1 MEKDY
6 DKVFEE
12 AYGRL
17 NKAQKEA
24 VDEIDGP
31 VMVIAG
37 PGTGKTQILTMRIA
51 NICRKTDTEPE
62 NILALTFTE
71 AAASS
76 MKRRL
81 VDLMGPGGYQVMIS
95 TFHGFA
101 NDIIK
106 NFPEEFPRLIG
117 AELLSDVTR
126 VKLLREVVS
135 ELPLEKLKSAYKPD
149 YYLRAINGAI
159 NELKREG
166 VSVDEFASI
175 VREEK
180 EGFDLI
186 EDLYHDTG
194 AYKGKKKG
202 KYIELEK
209 QIAKREELADIYR
222 EYENKLAAER
232 YYDYNDML
240 MEALRALKEN
250 NELLLSIQERYQYIL
265 VDEHQDTNRTQ
276 NRIVELIADFHA
288 SPNVFIVG
296 DEKQAIYR
304 FQGAS
309 LENFTYFHK
318 LYPRSKFI
326 VLEENYRSTQTILDS
341 AHSVL
346 AGKRPLQARSENK
359 DEKIKVCSFTNPYA
373 ELKFVAD
380 DIKNK
385 LVAGVPAEE
394 IAILYR
400 ENKDSRE
407 MAEML
412 SRYKIPFVIDPGESI
427 LYDHL
432 ISKIVVILNAIENF
446 GSQRELIEA
455 MHIDC
460 FRIDQF
466 DIVKILAAVAEA
478 RTSIY
483 DILESDETIGSLKLK
498 TEKRVKHF
506 YSFIKH
512 RSAEK
517 GNVSL
522 LKLYEDVIK
531 KSGLMRQ
538 VVSKGNSIQD
548 LEKINGLFKEL
559 KRFIQTEKSVTLA
572 KFLEHLEIM
581 KENGFSLSK
590 MILSPETR
598 KVKLM
603 TAHKSKGLE
612 FGFVYLI
619 NAVTNTWEGKK
630 EKNLLPLP
638 TKVYSIEGNDELAE
652 GERIEDER
660 RLFYVALTRAKIGMS
675 VSYSKFNEEG
685 REQLPTVF
693 VNEMKQDLLDYLD
706 MAEYEKKISKT
717 KELAFGKIDK
727 ERNDEILDKEM
738 IEEIVLKKGFS
749 PTDINNFLNCPWKY
763 FYNNLLRIPQTIT
776 KSSAYGTAVHAALE
790 DYFRKMQNGVTMTA
804 AKVFESFR
812 VNLDRQPIIDADKKD
827 LIKKGEK
834 SIIGFINH
842 YAGTWERNFL
852 TETPISG
859 GEVEG
864 IPIKGRIDRIELLNN
879 GKVRVID
886 FKTGKYKTL
895 GEITGTTQN
904 SNGDIKRQIVFYK
917 LLLKQFKDKKYVF
930 DYGTVDF
937 VEPDEKGNFHR
948 EDLVPDE
955 ADVNKLIE
963 EIKFVY
969 DEVVNLKFWNR
980 RCGDSKCE
988 YCRMRDLRRDEPMEI
1003 EKQKFGDVDNS
1014 EEE

>member
-6 DKVFEE
+6 NKVFEE
-12 AYGRL
+12 AYGKL

-101 NDIIK
+101 NDVIK

-117 AELLSDVTR
+117 AELLDDVTR
-126 VKLLREVVS
+126 IKFLREVIAA
-135 ELPLEKLKSAYKPD
+135 LPLEKLKSAYDPD
-149 YYLRAINGAI
+149 HYLKAINGAI
-159 NELKREG
+159 NDLKREG
-166 VSVDEFASI
+166 VSVDEFAEI
-175 VREEK
+175 IKGEK
-180 EGFDLI
+180 EGFELI
-186 EDLYHDTG
+186 ADLYNEKG
-194 AYKGKKKG
+194 VNKGKKKT

-209 QIAKREELADIYR
+209 RIAKGEELVGIYR
-222 EYENKLAAER
+222 EYEKKLQAER

-250 NELLLSIQERYQYIL
+250 DDLLLSIQERYQYIL
-265 VDEHQDTNRTQ
+265 VDEHQDTNKTQ
-276 NRIVELIADFHA
+276 NRIVELIASFHDN
-288 SPNVFIVG
+288 PNVFIVG

-309 LENFTYFHK
+309 LENFTYFQK
-318 LYPRSKFI
+318 LYPKSKLVF
-326 VLEENYRSTQTILDS
+326 LEENYRSTQTILDS

-346 AGKRPLQARSENK
+346 AGKRPLLARSGSK
-359 DEKIKVCSFTNPYA
+359 DEKIRICSFTNPYS
-373 ELKFVAD
+373 EIKFVAE
-380 DIKNK
+380 DIKSK
-385 LVAGVPAEE
+385 IASGVLPEE

-407 MAEML
+407 MSEML

-432 ISKIVVILNAIENF
+432 IRKIIVILKAIDAF
-446 GSQRELIEA
+446 GSQKELIEA

-466 DIVKILAAVAEA
+466 DIVKILSAVSADK
-478 RTSIY
+478 TSIF
-483 DILESDETIGSLKLK
+483 DILEDDDVLSSLKLK
-498 TEKRVKHF
+498 TERRIKRF
-506 YSFIKH
+506 YSFLKH

-517 GNVSL
+517 ENVSL
-522 LKLYEDVIK
+522 LKLYENVIK

-538 VVSKGNSIQD
+538 VINRGNSIQD

-559 KRFIQTEKSVTLA
+559 KRFIQTEKSASLA

-581 KENGFSLSK
+581 KENGFPLSK
-590 MILSPETR
+590 MVLSPETK
-598 KVKLM
+598 KVRLM

-612 FGFVYLI
+612 FGYVYLI
-619 NAVTNTWEGKK
+619 NAVTNSWEGKRQR
-630 EKNLLPLP
+630 NLLPLP
-638 TKVYSIEGNDELAE
+638 AKVYSLWGDKDLPESDKP
-652 GERIEDER
+652 EDER
-660 RLFYVALTRAKIGMS
+660 RLFYVALTRSKIGMT
-675 VSYSKFNEEG
+675 VTYSKFNEEG

-693 VNEMKQDLLDYLD
+693 VSEMRQDLLDYED
-706 MAEYEKKISKT
+706 MSGYERDVSAG
-717 KELAFGKIDK
+717 KELAFGKVEK
-727 ERNDEILDKEM
+727 KAEDEVLDQELIK
-738 IEEIVLKKGFS
+738 EIVLKRGFS
-749 PTDINNFLNCPWKY
+749 PTDINNYLDCPWKY
-763 FYNNLLRIPQTIT
+763 FYANLLRIPQTVT
-776 KSSAYGTAVHAALE
+776 KSSAYGTAIHAALA
-790 DYFRKMQNGVTMTA
+790 DYFEHMQNGKEMSAEET
-804 AKVFESFR
+804 FESFKAS
-812 VNLDRQPIIDADKKD
+812 LGRQPITDSDKKE
-827 LIKKGEK
+827 LMKKGEK
-834 SIIGFINH
+834 SLISFINH
-842 YAGTWERNFL
+842 YAGTWEKNFL

-859 GEVEG
+859 GEIDG

-886 FKTGKYKTL
+886 FKTGKYKTM
-895 GEITGTTQN
+895 GQIIGTTKD
-904 SNGDIKRQIVFYK
+904 SNGQIKRQIVFYK
-917 LLLKQFKDKKYVF
+917 LLLQQLKERKYVF

-937 VEPDEKGNFHR
+937 VEPDDKGDFHR
-948 EDLVPDE
+948 ENLVPDE
-955 ADVNKLIE
+955 EDVKKLTD

-969 DEVVNLKFWNR
+969 DEVTNLKFWNK
-980 RCGDSKCE
+980 RCDDPKCE
-988 YCRMRDLRRDEPMEI
+988 YCQMRDLRRDKPMEI
-1003 EKQKFGDVDNS
+1003 ESQKYGDVDNS
-1014 EEE
+1014 DEE